1 MLGESPLLAD
11 HIHKAQ
17 AKASVEKKTRTT
29 APPGIFHELNPAL
42 SVWQSTSLP
51 DERHSMIA

>member
-17 AKASVEKKTRTT
+17 AKASVEKKLGQQHHQASFTNSILHFLFGKVPRFQMRGT
-29 APPGIFHELNPAL
+29 P
-42 SVWQSTSLP
+42 
-51 DERHSMIA
+51 